1 VHFILAYLLHKPPE
15 IYVPIVLRRVNYNDV
30 IIHDSAP
37 LFGDP
42 EESIR
47 DRMKALRPFYYEK

>member
-1 VHFILAYLLHKPPE
+1 VHFILAYLLNKPPE
-15 IYVPIVLRRVNYNDV
+15 IDIPILLRRVNYNDV

-42 EESIR
+42 VKSIR
-47 DRMKALRPFYYEK
+47 DRIKALRPFYYEK